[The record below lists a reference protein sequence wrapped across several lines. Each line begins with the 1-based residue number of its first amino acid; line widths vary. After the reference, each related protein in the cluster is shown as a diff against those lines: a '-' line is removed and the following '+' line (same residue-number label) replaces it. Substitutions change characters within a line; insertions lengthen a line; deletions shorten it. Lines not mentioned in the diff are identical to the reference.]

1 MRTTENHTE
10 TITEANAAADAARM
24 ALTGAVVRARLGGWS
39 WAEIAA
45 ALGTS
50 KQTAYNRYN
59 GYIPTHL
66 SPAAAAALATGGT
79 PADDLPPAPA
89 NVKKAVQAPAPARN
103 PLDDAVV
110 DVLAGELPG
119 QTTIEDA
126 GHPNDDPARR
136 AAFRAGD
143 LDTAGNAVD
152 WTQEK
157 PRKCPFCE
165 CTGHWTRGTPG
176 MFWLYPGCRPTTKD
190 AKHRTL

>member
-24 ALTGAVVRARLGGWS
+24 ALTGAVVRARLGGRS
-39 WAEIAA
+39 WADIAA

-66 SPAAAAALATGGT
+66 SPAAQAALATGGT
-79 PADDLPPAPA
+79 PETDLTPAPA
-89 NVKKAVQAPAPARN
+89 TVKESVQAPATAPAT
-103 PLDDAVV
+103 VE
-110 DVLAGELPG
+110 VLAG

-176 MFWLYPGCRPTTKD
+176 IFWLYPGCQPTTKD
-190 AKHRTL
+190 ATHRTL